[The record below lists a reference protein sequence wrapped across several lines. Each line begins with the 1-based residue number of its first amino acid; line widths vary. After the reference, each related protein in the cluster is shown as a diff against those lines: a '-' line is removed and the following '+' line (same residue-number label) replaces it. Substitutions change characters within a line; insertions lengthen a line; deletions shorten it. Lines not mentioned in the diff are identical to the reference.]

1 MLMVRDIFSMAD
13 KKIWVAGHNG
23 MVGSAILRRLK
34 TESCSVVTVGR
45 EELDLRDQSEVQSW
59 MGDNKVDVVIL
70 AAAKVGGISANSN
83 YPAEFIYDNI
93 AIQNNVINGSYL
105 AGVKKLVFLGSSC
118 IYPKFSE
125 QPIKEHYLLQG
136 ALEETNQWYAIAK
149 IAGIKLCQAYRRQY
163 NCDYISLQPTNL
175 YGPGDNFDEH
185 NSHVIPG
192 LIRRLHDAK
201 ERQAKSVKIWG
212 SGRPLREFLY
222 VDDLADA
229 VLFTIKKYS
238 EEMPINVGSGKEISI
253 AKLAELI
260 QDITRYE
267 GALNFDCLK
276 PDGAPRKLLDISRL
290 QSLGWR
296 PKTCLVD
303 GIKYTVESF
312 SAGQE
317 ARVN

>member
-1 MLMVRDIFSMAD
+1 MVRDIFSMAD

-59 MGDNKVDVVIL
+59 MGDNKVNVVIL
-70 AAAKVGGISANSN
+70 AAAKVGGIFANSN

-93 AIQNNVINGSYL
+93 AIQNNVINGSYH
-105 AGVKKLVFLGSSC
+105 AGVEKLVFLGSSC

-125 QPIKEHYLLQG
+125 QPIKEHYLMQG

-201 ERQAKSVKIWG
+201 ERRAKSVKIWG

-276 PDGAPRKLLDISRL
+276 LDGAPRKLLDISRL

-312 SAGQE
+312 AAGRE
-317 ARVN
+317 ARIN

>member
-1 MLMVRDIFSMAD
+1 MVRDIFSLAN

-34 TESCSVVTVGR
+34 TENCSLVTASR
-45 EELDLRDQSEVQSW
+45 DELDLRDQSHVNSW
-59 MGDNKVDVVIL
+59 ISDNKIDVVIL
-70 AAAKVGGISANSN
+70 AAAKVGGIFANSK
-83 YPAEFIYDNI
+83 YPAEFLYDNL

-105 AGVKKLVFLGSSC
+105 AGVEKLVFLGSSC

-149 IAGIKLCQAYRRQY
+149 IAGVKLCQAYRQQY

-175 YGPGDNFDEH
+175 YGPGDNFDEQ

-192 LIRRLHDAK
+192 LIKRLHDAK
-201 ERQAKSVKIWG
+201 KHQADSVNIWG
-212 SGRPLREFLY
+212 SGKPLREFLY

-253 AKLAELI
+253 ARLAELI
-260 QDITRYE
+260 QHATRYD
-267 GALNFDCLK
+267 GALNFDHLK
-276 PDGAPRKLLDISRL
+276 PDGTPRKLLDISRL

-296 PKTCLVD
+296 PKTSLVD
-303 GIKYTVESF
+303 GIKYTVDSF
-312 SAGQE
+312 NAGQE

>member
-1 MLMVRDIFSMAD
+1 MVRDIFSMAD

-93 AIQNNVINGSYL
+93 AIQNNVINGSYH
-105 AGVKKLVFLGSSC
+105 AGVEKLVFLGSSC

-312 SAGQE
+312 AAGRE
-317 ARVN
+317 ARIN

>member
-1 MLMVRDIFSMAD
+1 MARDIFSVVD

-34 TESCSVVTVGR
+34 TENCSVVTVSR

-59 MGDNKVDVVIL
+59 IGDNKIDVVVL
-70 AAAKVGGISANSN
+70 AAAKVGGIFANSK

-93 AIQNNVINGSYL
+93 AIQSNVINGSYL
-105 AGVKKLVFLGSSC
+105 GGVEKLVFLGSSC

-125 QPIKEHYLLQG
+125 QPIKEHYLLRG

-149 IAGIKLCQAYRRQY
+149 IAGIKLCQAYRQQY

-175 YGPGDNFDEH
+175 YGPGDNFDDQ

-192 LIRRLHDAK
+192 LIRRFCDAK
-201 ERQAKSVKIWG
+201 NRQAKSVNIWG

-253 AKLAELI
+253 ARLAKLI
-260 QDITRYE
+260 QTATGYE
-267 GALNFDCLK
+267 GTLNFDHLK
-276 PDGAPRKLLDISRL
+276 PDGTPRKLLDISRL
-290 QSLGWR
+290 QSLGWKS
-296 PKTCLVD
+296 KTRLVD
-303 GIKYTVESF
+303 GIKHTVDSF
-312 SAGQE
+312 AAGKE

>member
-1 MLMVRDIFSMAD
+1 MVNDIFSVKD

-23 MVGSAILRRLK
+23 MVGSSILRRFK
-34 TESCSVVTVGR
+34 TESCRAVTVSR
-45 EELDLRDQSEVQSW
+45 DELDLRDQSKVYSW
-59 MGDNKVDVVIL
+59 IGDNNIDVVIL
-70 AAAKVGGISANSN
+70 AAAKVGGILANSK
-83 YPAEFIYDNI
+83 YPADFLYDNM
-93 AIQNNVINGSYL
+93 AIQNNVINGSHL

-118 IYPKFSE
+118 IYPKLSK
-125 QPIKEHYLLQG
+125 QPIKEQYLLQG

-175 YGPGDNFDEH
+175 FGPGDNFDEQ

-201 ERQAKSVKIWG
+201 NRQAKSVKIWG
-212 SGRPLREFLY
+212 SGEPLREFLY

-229 VLFTIKKYS
+229 VLFSIKKYS
-238 EEMPINVGSGKEISI
+238 DETPINVGAGKEISI
-253 AKLAELI
+253 ARLAELI
-260 QDITRYE
+260 QDAIQYDGE
-267 GALNFDCLK
+267 LKFDHSK
-276 PDGAPRKLLDISRL
+276 PDGTPRKLLDISRL

-296 PKTCLVD
+296 PKTRLVD
-303 GIKYTVESF
+303 GIKYTVDSF